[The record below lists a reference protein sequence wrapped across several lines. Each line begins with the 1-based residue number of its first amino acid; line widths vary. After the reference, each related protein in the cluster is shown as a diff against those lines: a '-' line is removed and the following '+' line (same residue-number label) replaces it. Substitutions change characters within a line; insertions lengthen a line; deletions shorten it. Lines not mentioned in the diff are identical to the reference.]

1 MPTYVYGCTFCDQ
14 KMDISHSI
22 GEKPLTCPRCN
33 SEDTL
38 ERDYTVTFSLN
49 KAAQSGKPP
58 TGQIV
63 RDFIENTKEEIR
75 HEKQTLLKE
84 QCDD

>member
-1 MPTYVYGCTFCDQ
+1 
-14 KMDISHSI
+14 MDISHSMD
-22 GEKPLTCPRCN
+22 EKPLTCPKCN

-38 ERDYTVTFSLN
+38 ERDYTVAFSLN
-49 KAAQSGKPP
+49 KRAQFDKPP
-58 TGQIV
+58 AGQIV
-63 RDFIENTKEEIR
+63 RDFIENTKEELR

>member
-1 MPTYVYGCTFCDQ
+1 
-14 KMDISHSI
+14 MDISHSI

-63 RDFIENTKEEIR
+63 RDFIENTKEEVR

-84 QCDD
+84 QRDD